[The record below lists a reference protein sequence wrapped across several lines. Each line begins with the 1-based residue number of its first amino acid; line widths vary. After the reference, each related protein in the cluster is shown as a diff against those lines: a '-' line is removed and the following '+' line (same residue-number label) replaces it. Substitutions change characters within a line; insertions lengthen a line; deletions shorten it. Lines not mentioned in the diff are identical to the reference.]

1 MKKRN
6 EIVRTNATNAQ
17 SQQKVNRLAAMA
29 AILGVTAF
37 SVAGMT
43 TTFAVDNAVGT
54 GEGTAIGTSS
64 NAVKE
69 GSIALGDKAV
79 TNAES
84 GVAIGKATLAGA
96 GPHVIQPAFA
106 PKNTIAIG
114 TNAYASHTD
123 TVVIGTGATS
133 LRDNQNVTRQSGS
146 EAVAIGKQASSH
158 WDKAVAIGSESR
170 TNMAQ
175 SVAIIYQAES
185 T

>member
-6 EIVRTNATNAQ
+6 ETVRTNAAHAQ

-43 TTFAVDNAVGT
+43 TTFAVDNVAGT

-79 TNAES
+79 TNAEG

-96 GPHVIQPAFA
+96 GPHVIQPAYA

-114 TNAYASHTD
+114 Y
-123 TVVIGTGATS
+123 
-133 LRDNQNVTRQSGS
+133 
-146 EAVAIGKQASSH
+146 
-158 WDKAVAIGSESR
+158 
-170 TNMAQ
+170 
-175 SVAIIYQAES
+175 
-185 T
+185 